1 MVLIELY
8 WLSLLIYLSFI
19 ILKWLFLIIICFVL
33 LADISLALIL
43 IICISCLMFLITMC
57 LCRIAWIKLIWVKLL
72 NVITSLKL
80 LAWIELLILNFRKPS
95 VITLSLILNFW
106 LLLWKYL
113 YLLIII
119 LLTVKNRLRLN
130 NYLTLVY
137 FVSFCIEFGFNSRID
152 IWIRGH
158 GIMEWNK
165 NQCW

>member
-1 MVLIELY
+1 MILIKLN

-33 LADISLALIL
+33 LADVSLALIL
-43 IICISCLMFLITMC
+43 IICISCLMFLIIMC

-72 NVITSLKL
+72 YIVTSLKL
-80 LAWIELLILNFRKPS
+80 LAWIELLILNFRKSS
-95 VITLSLILNFW
+95 VITLSLILNFR

-113 YLLIII
+113 NLFIII

-137 FVSFCIEFGFNSRID
+137 FVCFFHFIILFIN
-152 IWIRGH
+152 
-158 GIMEWNK
+158 
-165 NQCW
+165 